1 MKYGLIGET
10 LKHSFSK
17 EIHSLIADYDYKLNE
32 IPKTDIDAFMKSKDF
47 TAINVTI
54 PYKQTVIPY
63 LDEIDPFAKK
73 IGAVNTVVNRDGK
86 LFGFNTDFYGLKSL
100 FSHAKIDVE
109 DKTVAILGSGGTSKT
124 ATAVCENLNAKK
136 IVKVSRTKSSD
147 EISYDELYKIA
158 PSIDVLINTTPVGMY
173 PNTDSSPIDLTK
185 FSNLKGVIDVVYNPV
200 RTKLISDA
208 LSIGIK
214 AEGGLYMLVAQ
225 AVKASEIFL
234 NTTYQDNVLDD
245 VFNKVIKDK
254 ENIVLTGMP
263 SSGKSTIGKLL
274 SKKLNKPFID
284 TDSLIVNKTGKS
296 IPEIFNERGEAHF
309 RKIEKECVYDASLNT
324 GAIIATGGG
333 VVLDKENVS
342 ALKRNGKIFFLDR
355 PIERLFPTSD
365 RPTANTEEQIK
376 KRFFER
382 YDIYLST
389 ADHRIQNTG
398 DIEKVVD
405 DILRRV

>member
-32 IPKTDIDAFMKSKDF
+32 IPKTEIDVFMKSKDF

-54 PYKQTVIPY
+54 PYKQTVISY
-63 LDEIDPFAKK
+63 LDKIDPFAKK

-100 FSHAKIDVE
+100 LSHAKIDVK

-124 ATAVCENLNAKK
+124 ATAVCEDLNAKK

-147 EISYDELYKIA
+147 VISYDELYKIA
-158 PSIDVLINTTPVGMY
+158 PNIDVIINTTPVGMY
-173 PNTDSSPIDLTK
+173 PNTESAPVELGK
-185 FSNLKGVIDVVYNPV
+185 FPNLEGVIDVVYNPV

-208 LSIGIK
+208 LSLGVK

-234 NTTYQDNVLDD
+234 DTTYSENVLDD
-245 VFNKVIKDK
+245 VFNKVFKNK

-284 TDSLIVNKTGKS
+284 TDLLIVNKTGKS
-296 IPEIFNERGEAHF
+296 IPQIFSEGGEAHF
-309 RKIEKECVYDASLNT
+309 REIEKQCVYEASLNT
-324 GAIIATGGG
+324 GVIIATGGG
-333 VVLDKENVS
+333 VVLDNDNVT

-355 PIERLFPTSD
+355 PIERLFPTGD

-382 YDIYLST
+382 YEIYLST
-389 ADHRIQNTG
+389 ADYRIQNTS
-398 DIEKVVD
+398 DIEKVAEE
-405 DILRRV
+405 ILRRV